1 MLGTNGP
8 KPCNV
13 LRPSPEFERFV
24 TCIAQL
30 RNLPRGVNKVR
41 VVNFTMRGLSLYA
54 IPKGTMMP
62 FRGFLPTRCESR
74 KFWFLAP
81 KSGGPFLLAVA
92 HGVDA
97 LLHQLLLS
105 RAKPP
110 FFFQAIPDQTMV
122 IYWTTCMLSLSF
134 GGTRINELVTADPIN
149 ERAIRRGLFS
159 LWMGFIDR
167 SQMLVFTR

>member
-1 MLGTNGP
+1 M
-8 KPCNV
+8 
-13 LRPSPEFERFV
+13 

-30 RNLPRGVNKVR
+30 RNLPRGVNKVG

-54 IPKGTMMP
+54 IPKGTMMH
-62 FRGFLPTRCESR
+62 FRGSPPTRCEYR

-81 KSGGPFLLAVA
+81 KSGGPFCWPLLMAWT
-92 HGVDA
+92 HYCIET
-97 LLHQLLLS
+97 LLS

-134 GGTRINELVTADPIN
+134 GGTRLNELVTADPIN

-159 LWMGFIDR
+159 LWMGFNDR